1 MRSERAAGLLRQKLA
16 ELNELLA
23 RKVFHS
29 SEGYHYNFRIWYA
42 ETEYILNQI
51 FGEDSR
57 ELKRFAGAVKLP
69 SVRGTPA
76 ELSQY
81 RRKPMVR
88 AGAELKAILS
98 SMEEHGVSEKREGAI
113 LPTTFITHGGE
124 ILSLNK
130 ASKRELLAQL
140 KQFHKGLARYK
151 QLVLMREERRVAA
164 NVETEFHKLRLEL
177 QRKYGSLKPVIEK
190 YGSSTRVLLQGGNYE
205 CEAFTSAF
213 GSYKIFDPGA
223 LEALVDTAIVA
234 VNTTIGNLQSVTPS
248 ETSQA
253 QVPEDSA
260 QMANFLFDKMQFHL
274 KVVEASRSC
283 FVSGNY
289 REAILNAFIKLI
301 DYVKEI
307 TGLDLDGD
315 DLMNRVF
322 SFNYD
327 KERRKITK
335 YPLIRINELKNI
347 SDRDEQQG
355 FMFLCKGA
363 VAGIR
368 NPKAHT
374 LIPQTN
380 PLHTLEY
387 LALASLLIRRIEES
401 KVVKSQEGASS

>member
-1 MRSERAAGLLRQKLA
+1 MNKSEAIKLLEQALTEIPRLKKLHHDNQEFKLWQDKVLDIIKAGLDA
-16 ELNELLA
+16 NDE
-23 RKVFHS
+23 
-29 SEGYHYNFRIWYA
+29 
-42 ETEYILNQI
+42 
-51 FGEDSR
+51 SR
-57 ELKRFAGAVKLP
+57 FL
-69 SVRGTPA
+69 RGTIHVVGHWTSDEDYQEHYLEKLENRETALKSIIQKYEITGMDTIQSQLPEDTT
-76 ELSQY
+76 EL
-81 RRKPMVR
+81 
-88 AGAELKAILS
+88 AIL
-98 SMEEHGVSEKREGAI
+98 
-113 LPTTFITHGGE
+113 
-124 ILSLNK
+124 
-130 ASKRELLAQL
+130 
-140 KQFHKGLARYK
+140 
-151 QLVLMREERRVAA
+151 
-164 NVETEFHKLRLEL
+164 
-177 QRKYGSLKPVIEK
+177 
-190 YGSSTRVLLQGGNYE
+190 
-205 CEAFTSAF
+205 
-213 GSYKIFDPGA
+213 
-223 LEALVDTAIVA
+223 
-234 VNTTIGNLQSVTPS
+234 
-248 ETSQA
+248 
-253 QVPEDSA
+253 
-260 QMANFLFDKMQFHL
+260 LFDKMQFHL

-363 VAGIR
+363 VTGIR

>member
-1 MRSERAAGLLRQKLA
+1 MDETGKQKIISALNKFYKELRSYKNRQSRRCEATFSETQIRSLDTLRLKLQRDHGRLHYIISKYGGNA
-16 ELNELLA
+16 YVSIVNIKCE
-23 RKVFHS
+23 VFS
-29 SEGYHYNFRIWYA
+29 YS
-42 ETEYILNQI
+42 
-51 FGEDSR
+51 
-57 ELKRFAGAVKLP
+57 
-69 SVRGTPA
+69 
-76 ELSQY
+76 
-81 RRKPMVR
+81 
-88 AGAELKAILS
+88 LS
-98 SMEEHGVSEKREGAI
+98 SLDMGFRG
-113 LPTTFITHGGE
+113 
-124 ILSLNK
+124 
-130 ASKRELLAQL
+130 
-140 KQFHKGLARYK
+140 
-151 QLVLMREERRVAA
+151 
-164 NVETEFHKLRLEL
+164 
-177 QRKYGSLKPVIEK
+177 
-190 YGSSTRVLLQGGNYE
+190 
-205 CEAFTSAF
+205 
-213 GSYKIFDPGA
+213 
-223 LEALVDTAIVA
+223 LEALDAAISV
-234 VNTTIGNLQSVTPS
+234 VNRAIGKLESTPS
-248 ETSQA
+248 ASIEIQDINVTQC
-253 QVPEDSA
+253 PENIA
-260 QMANFLFDKMQFHL
+260 EMPNLLFDKMQFYP
-274 KVVEASRSC
+274 KVIEASRSC